1 MDIVIV
7 YMLDD
12 VITSSLHVYVQAF
25 SELQIKMIEN
35 NQRVR
40 IAESQVAALHR
51 EITKSQLTDE
61 ELLKLPS
68 GTKTYESVGR
78 M

>member
-1 MDIVIV
+1 M
-7 YMLDD
+7 
-12 VITSSLHVYVQAF
+12 QAF

-40 IAESQVAALHR
+40 IAESQIAALKR
-51 EITKSQLTDE
+51 EITKSQLTVE
-61 ELLKLPS
+61 ELLKLPA
-68 GTKTYESVGR
+68 GTKAYESVGR